1 MTHKNYRLK
10 ISTEETED
18 GSVYYAFAVLSIS
31 DSLLNLEQ
39 TIVHFCQTLDEKGHS
54 HARSVRTT
62 FEDKA
67 VFWFL
72 LELFEDFE
80 QEPAKIRDVAKAY
93 AVKNACVLLSIEK
106 VCDEY
111 PALYWTIVNQL
122 PESEANT
129 PLTEGSEDED

>member
-1 MTHKNYRLK
+1 M
-10 ISTEETED
+10 
-18 GSVYYAFAVLSIS
+18 
-31 DSLLNLEQ
+31 
-39 TIVHFCQTLDEKGHS
+39 
-54 HARSVRTT
+54 
-62 FEDKA
+62 
-67 VFWFL
+67 FWFL

-93 AVKNACVLLSIEK
+93 AVKNNCVLLSIEK